1 MITALGFD
9 YGSQRIGV
17 AVGQTLTTTAQP
29 LTTVLVKNQQPD
41 WVTISALIKD
51 WQPQVLV
58 VGVPIQADG
67 SDNEITGAIHQFC
80 EQLRNRYH
88 LPVHTI
94 DETLTSVAATQ
105 RIFAS
110 PILRRKH
117 AKMIKYLEKGNI
129 DAVAAQI
136 ILESWFTE
144 CHSIT

>member
-1 MITALGFD
+1 MIIALGFD

-17 AVGQTLTTTAQP
+17 AVGQTLTTSAQP
-29 LTTVLVKNQQPD
+29 LTTVLVKNQEPD
-41 WVTISALIKD
+41 WASISALIKE

-58 VGVPIQADG
+58 VGLPIRADG
-67 SDNEITGAIHQFC
+67 YDNEITGDIRQFC
-80 EQLRNRYH
+80 EQLQNRYQ

-94 DETLTSVAATQ
+94 DETLSSVAAAE

-110 PILRRKH
+110 HILRRKH
-117 AKMIKYLEKGNI
+117 AKMIKYLEKGSI

-144 CHSIT
+144 CHSII